1 MKTINNVLDRFLLS
15 WKFMVWMIVLL
26 FILFP
31 VARKKFNGNLLEIW
45 YSIRWDMLLLGLPLL
60 GISLYALLKNKWKNK
75 I

>member
-1 MKTINNVLDRFLLS
+1 MFWTDFCS
-15 WKFMVWMIVLL
+15 
-26 FILFP
+26 P
-31 VARKKFNGNLLEIW
+31 GNLLEIW

>member
-31 VARKKFNGNLLEIW
+31 VAIKEVNGNLLEIW